1 MSGIAHFFSQ
11 PLVGFILKLLAGIA
25 TAVFGII
32 GLGRDSR
39 KENGDLPTLLL
50 LSRASKPLHRS
61 AGSTIYYSLAHNA
74 IVSLIQPDV

>member
-50 LSRASKPLHRS
+50 SRASKPLHRS
-61 AGSTIYYSLAHNA
+61 AVSTIYYSLAHNA